1 MFRGKLFFSI
11 LMCFNFQ
18 MKIQRK
24 AKKKPSK
31 RKRRNTDDQVFSLI
45 FIMEKVKYIYKYRE

>member
-31 RKRRNTDDQVFSLI
+31 RKRRNTDDQVFFFNFYYGKGQI
-45 FIMEKVKYIYKYRE
+45 YIQV